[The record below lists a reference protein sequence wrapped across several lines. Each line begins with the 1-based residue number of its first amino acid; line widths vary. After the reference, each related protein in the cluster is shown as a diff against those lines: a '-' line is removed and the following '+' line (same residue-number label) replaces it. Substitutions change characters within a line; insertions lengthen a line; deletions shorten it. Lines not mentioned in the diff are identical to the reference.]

1 MKSYEIY
8 FITCLPDFFSILVFN
23 QNHFSLTHLDLVSFG
38 NFSTVDQSFPAEVVQ
53 WVETQTKYGHEENIP
68 TI

>member
-38 NFSTVDQSFPAEVVQ
+38 NFSTVDQSFPAEVV
-53 WVETQTKYGHEENIP
+53 
-68 TI
+68 